1 MRRYDG
7 ARRAPLGSLPVRIPS
22 GDLAPA
28 RKHRR
33 YGRRRRAPLP
43 AVLVVLLLLA
53 VAGAAY
59 LLQRDDV
66 PEETVAQ
73 ATGCPTPTPAPAA
86 PRPAAAQ
93 PAMVLPAPGTVRLR
107 LLNGTTRSGLA
118 RTVGNELA
126 RRGFRVAGMGNA
138 PAQLAGATR
147 IAFGPGARSA
157 ATLVGVHVLGAQLVP
172 VATAPKGSVDVVLG
186 SSFVRLRNAAEVKAA
201 TQALAHPVT
210 PVAAAPRPTPSC
222 R

>member
-1 MRRYDG
+1 M
-7 ARRAPLGSLPVRIPS
+7 RIPS

-33 YGRRRRAPLP
+33 YGRRHRNPLP

-53 VAGAAY
+53 VAGGAY
-59 LLQRDDV
+59 LLQRGDDE
-66 PEETVAQ
+66 PPTETLARATDCPKPVA
-73 ATGCPTPTPAPAA
+73 PK
-86 PRPAAAQ
+86 PAAAQ
-93 PAMVLPAPGTVRLR
+93 QAVVLPVPGTVQLR
-107 LLNGTTRSGLA
+107 LLNGTGRNGLA

-138 PAQLAGATR
+138 PKPLTGATR
-147 IAFGPGARSA
+147 ISFGPGARPA

-172 VATAPKGSVDVVLG
+172 VATAPRGSVDVVLG
-186 SSFVRLRNAAEVKAA
+186 SSFVRLRTAAEVKAM
-201 TQALAHPVT
+201 TTALAHPVT
-210 PVAAAPRPTPSC
+210 PVKAAAPQPTPSC